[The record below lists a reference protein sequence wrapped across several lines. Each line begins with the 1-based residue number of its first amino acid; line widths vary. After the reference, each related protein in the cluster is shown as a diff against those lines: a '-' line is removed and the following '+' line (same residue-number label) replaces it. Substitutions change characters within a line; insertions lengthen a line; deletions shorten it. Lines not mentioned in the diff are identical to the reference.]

1 MSNPRFF
8 TVATA
13 ALAAIFLL
21 AGCNAAQT
29 SVPLST
35 TNAEGPIFAELG
47 MEGFDAREVVEALD
61 AMPIAARPDGLI
73 TSIKAHEVTL
83 TDSDGNTEQLPLPD
97 DVVYISAAP
106 YLSQTHDCYYHSPTS
121 CVGELQNTD
130 IDVTVTNVTTGEVV
144 LDESLR
150 TLDNGFVG
158 LWIPRDIDA
167 SITVTYEDQS
177 ATSSISTSGDEVQT
191 CVTTL
196 QLT

>member
-1 MSNPRFF
+1 MSNPKFF

-21 AGCNAAQT
+21 AGCTAAHT
-29 SVPLST
+29 SAPLST

-61 AMPIAARPDGLI
+61 AMPIAARPDGLT

-121 CVGELQNTD
+121 CIGELQNTD
-130 IDVTVTNVTTGEVV
+130 IDVIVTNVTTGEVV

-177 ATSSISTSGDEVQT
+177 ATSIISTSGDEVQT
-191 CVTTL
+191 CLTTL
-196 QLT
+196 QLI